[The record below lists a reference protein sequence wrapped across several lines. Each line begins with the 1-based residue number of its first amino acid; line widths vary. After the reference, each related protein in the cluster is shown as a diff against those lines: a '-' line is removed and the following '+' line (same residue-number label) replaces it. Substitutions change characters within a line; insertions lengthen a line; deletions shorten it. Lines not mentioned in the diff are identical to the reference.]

1 MPEPS
6 TTQTDETPS
15 TLPAVPAPG
24 ALTALAAAMATPSDM
39 FERLRCEQRL
49 AWLPT
54 ATTATSAGL
63 DLWMHEAM
71 LHGVATSVGVVPL
84 ALGIGAA
91 GTMGATAA
99 TAAWLK
105 RKQAAEALPATKR
118 LVWTAAAA
126 GTALTLWGANPL
138 ILGGYGVLALVGT
151 AAWHKLRF
159 QARRA
164 LRRALRGPAK
174 EGRDQ
179 VAGPAPAMTR
189 VSIGADGVT
198 GGGAVELVA
207 DPIGEMVDIAGRWAE
222 GVAKSGPL
230 AGTTLLRG
238 QIHDD
243 GRISFIVDAGTGGI
257 DQTAANAA
265 SGMIASKLRLALP
278 DAEGNGGQ
286 GVLFDQ
292 PGGMGLDRGQLRM
305 QIVQLAAVA
314 AKAGRVTEE
323 LLTAP
328 GKPYTVA
335 IGPHVD
341 DATPAWWDLAD
352 GDGVHGGAIVA
363 GTRLGKSSL
372 VDALA
377 YRAKQ
382 LGFQIAFCDPQGG
395 ASSPVLAKYADF
407 VVLGAD
413 TSWAMR
419 NFLEDACLT
428 REEWCNLHGV
438 GKCLPG
444 MIAPCAPGG
453 RNPDPDC
460 PCRGVVPPPMLAF
473 MEECDQSF
481 QAVIPGS
488 NVKQGVAYGKL
499 AKKASKLGIA
509 LVIVTQ
515 NPDLSTFGGSDMLR
529 SNVAV
534 RNLLAMHVS
543 SNTSGTLIP
552 GLPYSPKLLPKI
564 AGRALMCGQA
574 SRVMQVCLDWMPRR
588 EDSVRVD
595 GPYAEDL
602 FEALPKRELYAPDLR
617 AAAKWLPHA
626 EGAQEAARASSRA
639 KFATLMKGISDAPDP
654 AKSIPTQRFSSV
666 PEAAG
671 QAASA
676 PGQPSR
682 TGSVPSFPEPVIVST
697 PMPRAEPAGAA
708 PTMTAP
714 APTTLAGRLLVALA
728 SLDDQTL
735 VTVSELAALA
745 NRIDQGDELAIRR
758 ARARDFGAELRQLGV
773 DIDNARRTARGVAM
787 PVAEV
792 RTALESHG

>member
-1 MPEPS
+1 MSETS

-15 TLPAVPAPG
+15 TLPAVPAPR
-24 ALTALAAAMATPSDM
+24 ALTALAAAVGNPAAA

-54 ATTATSAGL
+54 ATTAATIGL
-63 DLWMHEAM
+63 DLWAHQAM
-71 LHGVATSVGVVPL
+71 VHGLATSVGVVPL
-84 ALGIGAA
+84 ALGIGAV

-99 TAAWLK
+99 SAWWLG
-105 RKQAAEALPATKR
+105 RKQAGEALPATKR
-118 LVWTAAAA
+118 LLWASAAA
-126 GTALTLWGANPL
+126 GAALTLWGANPL

-164 LRRALRGPAK
+164 LRRALLGPAK
-174 EGRDQ
+174 QGNGQ
-179 VAGPAPAMTR
+179 VAGTAPAMTR
-189 VSIGADGVT
+189 VSIGAAGAADGT
-198 GGGAVELVA
+198 EVELVA

-230 AGTTLLRG
+230 AGTTLHRG
-238 QIHDD
+238 QVHDD
-243 GRISFIVDAGTGGI
+243 GRMSFVVDAGTAGI
-257 DQTAANAA
+257 SEAAANAA
-265 SGMIASKLRLALP
+265 RGLVASKLRLALP
-278 DAEGNGGQ
+278 DDNGNGGQ
-286 GVLFDQ
+286 EVLFDQ

-323 LLTAP
+323 LVTAP
-328 GKPYTVA
+328 GKPFTVA

-382 LGFQIAFCDPQGG
+382 LGFQLAYSDPQGG

-444 MIAPCAPGG
+444 MVAPCAPGG
-453 RNPDPDC
+453 SNPDPTC

-481 QAVIPGS
+481 QSLIPGS

-499 AKKASKLGIA
+499 AKKACKLGIA

-588 EDSVRVD
+588 EDSVRVA

-602 FEALPKRELYAPDLR
+602 FEALPQQQLYAPDLR
-617 AAAKWLPHA
+617 AAAKWLPHP
-626 EGAQEAARASSRA
+626 EGAQEAARRSSRA
-639 KFATLMKGISDAPDP
+639 KFAALMKGIDDAPD
-654 AKSIPTQRFSSV
+654 AESIPAPRFPSGPEGAGHADNASGQQKPTGAV
-666 PEAAG
+666 PL
-671 QAASA
+671 
-676 PGQPSR
+676 
-682 TGSVPSFPEPVIVST
+682 FPEPVTVSA

-708 PTMTAP
+708 TMTAP
-714 APTTLAGRLLVALA
+714 APTTLAGRLLAGLA
-728 SLDDQTL
+728 PLDDETL
-735 VTVSELAALA
+735 VTVSDLASLAGRIDQNDELAA
-745 NRIDQGDELAIRR
+745 RR
-758 ARARDFGAELRQLGV
+758 ARARDFGAELRALGV
-773 DIDNARRTARGVAM
+773 DVDGTRRTARGVAM
-787 PVAEV
+787 PVGEV